1 MPKELIYSLIDLTM
15 KDMLSKIEERLVA
28 IRHKCSSHEDFQN
41 RCEKQTIEDYTIY
54 LFDGEPI
61 FYTKLWFEGTKI
73 CWVIHEGKPAY
84 GIGGLTPRAADGFI
98 CPACKTT
105 FKIRWMSCPNCDQAQ
120 VTRR

>member
-15 KDMLSKIEERLVA
+15 KDMLSKIEERLVV

-41 RCEKQTIEDYTIY
+41 RCEKKTIEDYTIY
-54 LFDGEPI
+54 LFDGEPV

-84 GIGGLTPRAADGFI
+84 GIGGLTPRAADGATL
-98 CPACKTT
+98 CEHGKGHCQ
-105 FKIRWMSCPNCDQAQ
+105 CDN
-120 VTRR
+120 TRCRNYCD